1 MERLREIRIDS
12 GFGLVEAFG
21 VGKGD
26 VVSLVGAGG
35 KTTVLYALSMELRRR
50 GLSVVTTCTTH
61 MQLPTGGGT
70 AAPLV
75 VVGEERNWLATVK
88 ARLAQYGSVTVIEN
102 RTREDK
108 LQGVDPVM
116 IDPLRSLAD
125 CVVIEADGARGRSLK
140 APADHEPVVAEET
153 TLSVVIVGLDVL
165 GEPLQE
171 KFVHRLEIVKRLSK
185 APPASEVTKD
195 VVVAAVIDGYFPKLP
210 RQGRRVVFL
219 NKASDERLKAAEKL
233 GEALLRRG
241 APEVVF
247 GEAIRAHECFYKM
260 TTSGPAARR
269 HEPASGGERPSEER
283 GRN

>member
-12 GFGLVEAFG
+12 GFGLVDAFG
-21 VGKGD
+21 VAKGD

-61 MQLPTGGGT
+61 MQLPTSGT
-70 AAPLV
+70 TAPPLV
-75 VVGEERNWLATVK
+75 VAEEESNWLATVK
-88 ARLAQYGSVTVIEN
+88 SRLARYGSVTVIGN
-102 RTREDK
+102 RVREDK
-108 LQGVDPVM
+108 LRGIDPVM

-153 TLSVVIVGLDVL
+153 TLSVVMVGLDVL
-165 GEPLQE
+165 GEPLHE
-171 KFVHRLEIVKRLSK
+171 RFVHRVEVVKRLSK
-185 APPASEVTKD
+185 APPASEVTND
-195 VVVAAVIDGYFPKLP
+195 VVVAAVVDGYFPKLP

-219 NKASDERLKAAEKL
+219 NKASDDRLKAAEKL

-241 APEVVF
+241 VGEVVF
-247 GEAIRAHECFYKM
+247 GEAIRPHLCFYRM
-260 TTSGPAARR
+260 CLP
-269 HEPASGGERPSEER
+269 
-283 GRN
+283 